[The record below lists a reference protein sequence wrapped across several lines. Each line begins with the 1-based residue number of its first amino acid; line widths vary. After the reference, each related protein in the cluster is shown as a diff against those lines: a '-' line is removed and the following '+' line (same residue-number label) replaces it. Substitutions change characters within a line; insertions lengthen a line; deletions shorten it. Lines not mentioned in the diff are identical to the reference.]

1 MEWGGGGEEWGGVE
15 RSLLVGWGGVKWG
28 GMGGG
33 GGHFVTKVVGG
44 GGGRSHC
51 YKSCG
56 GAWGG
61 GPLCYQSFFW
71 GEGVHLVTKIVA
83 GVGVTLLQNL
93 WGGWGINDLCS
104 TSLVLSLELPKG
116 KLLYA
121 CP

>member
-1 MEWGGGGEEWGGVE
+1 VVRGGGG
-15 RSLLVGWGGVKWG
+15 
-28 GMGGG
+28 
-33 GGHFVTKVVGG
+33 GG
-44 GGGRSHC
+44 GGGRSLC

-93 WGGWGINDLCS
+93 WGGWGINDLWL
-104 TSLVLSLELPKG
+104 TSPVLSLELPKG
-116 KLLYA
+116 KFLYS
-121 CP
+121 CPRAGFNPLEVGR